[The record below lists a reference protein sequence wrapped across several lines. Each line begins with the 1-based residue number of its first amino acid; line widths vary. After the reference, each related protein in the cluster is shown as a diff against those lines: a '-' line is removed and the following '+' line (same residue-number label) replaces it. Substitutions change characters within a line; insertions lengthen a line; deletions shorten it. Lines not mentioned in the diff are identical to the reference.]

1 MKNFLQL
8 QFVLMLLLNNIF
20 GHEQTTHKYMT
31 VVAYDVLKK
40 FMGNIP
46 KISNQ
51 LGTMDNYYNGDYP
64 FQRRHITTGAYREDE
79 EDIVYG
85 FDSYLLPGWQID
97 DWLVSITHFWDA
109 DNGDVPMNYIV
120 ATVTPGIPKP
130 LGTFHNAYQKII
142 KYAQP
147 YKSWEIKFK
156 LKPGD
161 SSFRLSTGD
170 LITIRHCGGVGI
182 KYNTLIE
189 LYTTGKAWITG
200 YFGCPNTDWRY
211 CNHEVIL
218 GQSWRDAIVWEILG
232 RMCHLVQDMSVP
244 AHAHVDEHG
253 MYPDFY
259 EQYMGLSSHFTLS
272 TEEFNSVPFINPYI
286 YGSTDPLHFLMYVVQ
301 QVTDHF
307 ASCGNI
313 FNGWGDSVLG
323 GNVTNSELTFI
334 NNNYILSALGK
345 PETPEEAEGGQ
356 FHYNVRAHT
365 YPLGIGATAGLLY
378 WFAKECNLIP
388 PPTPFPPIISSFT
401 LPPNPINRGT
411 TEIVTCNLSQGSG
424 SLTFEW
430 FILKSKPGVTV
441 SFNESTA
448 RISYYCGEKF
458 SAINNLEHNIEAP
471 NYLQLACKVSNELGY
486 DSTDCYVFFSEP
498 PAGGGCPF
506 VYSWNGEDWIE
517 DNNILPQS
525 QDSTIFGQD
534 VTDFYQLYSKPR
546 IEEDKYYLAVGE
558 FEHEKSY
565 LDQLKLIVVDHHQET
580 FITVNDEG
588 QIIQFAKPAY
598 FASAELDS
606 VDVYKKLYQLDEE
619 KVAAQ
624 REETMRL
631 SFEEAAGSEEKWLLL
646 IGQVSAHS
654 AKERYAGSIID
665 KNKESFTSFR
675 LRKNPSY
682 QWVLVPQGNT
692 STLQVEILWKEES
705 LVDYTE
711 LSRKLELP
719 FTVYTPELIN
729 AEHNVIGD
737 VRSQLLLIDEDRVEL
752 NPNEC
757 ITLEYSAPPINEG
770 MERSFVFV
778 SRGRYETLPDTT
790 LIEGKK
796 QIPPMK
802 KSSIS
807 SVNTS
812 ANEVIEYKLSQ
823 NYPNPFNPVTTIHYS
838 VKEPGFVS
846 LILYDLLGREA
857 ATLVSENKIEGNYT
871 INFDASNLSSGI
883 YVCRIKVNK
892 YSSLMKMVVLK

>member
-1 MKNFLQL
+1 MMNANPPFGEFVSPYPRQKDIDGVNIMTSPVGIEDAIFIYLNTTLYNLNQQYAGTTTRTFIDNFPYGHFITEWYNWKITASSTNGDIL
-8 QFVLMLLLNNIF
+8 VYDSPSGDIF
-20 GHEQTTHKYMT
+20 IPALPSGYTWNTDEC
-31 VVAYDVLKK
+31 
-40 FMGNIP
+40 GNIIAT
-46 KISNQ
+46 ISTS
-51 LGTMDNYYNGDYP
+51 GMDNSGHVHHAST
-64 FQRRHITTGAYREDE
+64 QITLRNILVIMGFSQSPIPIYKGFTGT
-79 EDIVYG
+79 V
-85 FDSYLLPGWQID
+85 
-97 DWLVSITHFWDA
+97 
-109 DNGDVPMNYIV
+109 MC
-120 ATVTPGIPKP
+120 TVTPGSGNPIYFWSLLNPKP
-130 LGTFHNAYQKII
+130 
-142 KYAQP
+142 
-147 YKSWEIKFK
+147 
-156 LKPGD
+156 
-161 SSFRLSTGD
+161 
-170 LITIRHCGGVGI
+170 
-182 KYNTLIE
+182 
-189 LYTTGKAWITG
+189 
-200 YFGCPNTDWRY
+200 
-211 CNHEVIL
+211 
-218 GQSWRDAIVWEILG
+218 
-232 RMCHLVQDMSVP
+232 
-244 AHAHVDEHG
+244 
-253 MYPDFY
+253 
-259 EQYMGLSSHFTLS
+259 GLSLSSNGSSTASITYSATEMLSSNKKISADDIVIPQPMVRCTVNNGTAFYTSDFTL
-272 TEEFNSVPFINPYI
+272 
-286 YGSTDPLHFLMYVVQ
+286 FLADQ
-301 QVTDHF
+301 P
-307 ASCGNI
+307 S
-313 FNGWGDSVLG
+313 
-323 GNVTNSELTFI
+323 
-334 NNNYILSALGK
+334 
-345 PETPEEAEGGQ
+345 
-356 FHYNVRAHT
+356 
-365 YPLGIGATAGLLY
+365 
-378 WFAKECNLIP
+378 
-388 PPTPFPPIISSFT
+388 
-401 LPPNPINRGT
+401 
-411 TEIVTCNLSQGSG
+411 
-424 SLTFEW
+424 
-430 FILKSKPGVTV
+430 
-441 SFNESTA
+441 
-448 RISYYCGEKF
+448 
-458 SAINNLEHNIEAP
+458 
-471 NYLQLACKVSNELGY
+471 
-486 DSTDCYVFFSEP
+486 
-498 PAGGGCPF
+498 GGCPF
-506 VYSWNGEDWIE
+506 VYSWNGEDWME

-525 QDSTIFGQD
+525 QDSTVLGQD
-534 VTDFYQLYSKPR
+534 VTDFYQLFTSPQL
-546 IEEDKYYLAVGE
+546 EHEKYYLAVGE

-565 LDQLKLIVVDHHQET
+565 LDQLKLLVVDHPQET
-580 FITVNDEG
+580 FITVSDEG

-752 NPNEC
+752 NPNEW